1 MKRIIALLA
10 AIVLLP
16 VFSASAQ
23 EFAELPD
30 CFDVTYTTDT
40 RKIMND
46 KAYVSKEYVQTAQ
59 PAVDEAIR
67 AIVDRYDDAYSPL
80 LPPKSNPLRNSRLD
94 INVVHSV
101 SGQSIV
107 SFKVLARTTVSR
119 KQQQSPF
126 ECHTYDMDTGSEVFL
141 TDLFPADSP
150 AWDVMS
156 AWVRDTLTAYF
167 PGTEPDAAALDAL
180 CSREGLMSANFMLG
194 PVCLSFHY
202 EASVLYPGRPTL
214 MRVSIPYR
222 EFEGMMTE
230 YGARQT
236 DNSMYKMVA
245 LTFDDG
251 PSYTN
256 SARAIN
262 SLRHAGAVGTYFL
275 LGNLIDEYPD
285 IVMRQNDEN
294 HSVQSHHYNHVN
306 SENASASRL
315 LSNSEKFNGILSN
328 VTGTVPIMMRPP
340 YGTWRPF
347 VKAGIKLPQIL
358 WDVDTK
364 DWTDKS
370 PQAVLSTV
378 KRDTKHGSII
388 LMHDIGDNTYKSVDL
403 ITKWLREENYLCV
416 TVEELFIHT
425 GRELEEGKNY
435 STAIPKN

>member
-1 MKRIIALLA
+1 MKKIIALFA
-10 AIVLLP
+10 ALMLLP
-16 VFSASAQ
+16 GCLASAQ

-30 CFDVTYTTDT
+30 CFDVTYVTDT

-46 KAYVSKEYVQTAQ
+46 KAYVSKEYVQTVQ
-59 PAVDEAIR
+59 PSVDAAIR
-67 AIVDRYDDAYSPL
+67 EIVDRYDDTYSPL
-80 LPPKSNPLRNSRLD
+80 MTPKSNPLRNSRLD

-107 SFKVLARTTVSR
+107 SFKVLARTTLSR

-126 ECHTYDMDTGSEVFL
+126 ECHTYDMATGREVFL
-141 TDLFPADSP
+141 TDIFPEDSA
-150 AWDVMS
+150 AWDVLS
-156 AWVRDTLTAYF
+156 ACVRETLTAYF
-167 PGTEPDAAALDAL
+167 PGEEPDAAALDAI

-194 PVCLSFHY
+194 PVCLSLHY
-202 EASVLYPGRPTL
+202 EASDLYPSRPTL
-214 MRVSIPYR
+214 MRVSIPYSA
-222 EFEGMMTE
+222 FEGMMTE
-230 YGARQT
+230 YGAVQT

-256 SARAIN
+256 TARAIK
-262 SLRHAGAVGTYFL
+262 SLRHAGAGATFFL

-294 HSVQSHHYNHVN
+294 HSIQSHHYNHVN
-306 SENASASRL
+306 SEKTSASRL
-315 LSNSEKFNGILSN
+315 KSNSQKFNGILSN

-347 VKAGIKLPQIL
+347 VKAGVNLPQIL

-370 PQAVLSTV
+370 PKAVLNTV

-403 ITKWLREENYLCV
+403 ITEWLREENYLCV
-416 TVEELFIHT
+416 TVEDLFHHT
-425 GRELEEGKNY
+425 GRELEPGKSY
-435 STAIPKN
+435 TDAIP